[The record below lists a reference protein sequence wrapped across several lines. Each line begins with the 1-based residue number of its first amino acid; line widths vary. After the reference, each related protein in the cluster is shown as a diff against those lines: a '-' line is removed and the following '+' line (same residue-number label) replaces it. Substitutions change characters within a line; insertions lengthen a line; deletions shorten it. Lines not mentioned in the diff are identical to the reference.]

1 MAQAQVV
8 ALGASQTNGKGV
20 SRDQA
25 YPAQLE
31 AMLRA
36 RGRNAQVINAGMD
49 GDTPPGMLN
58 RLDSAVLAGT
68 KVVILQP
75 GTNAVDPAAVS
86 QIRSRLAARGVRVI
100 MLEGARRMVPAGD
113 VQADG
118 QHLTPEGYRMIAS
131 QLLPQVLRALGP

>member
-8 ALGASQTNGKGV
+8 ALGASQTNGKDV

-36 RGRNAQVINAGMD
+36 RGRSAQVVNAGVD
-49 GDTPPGMLN
+49 GDTPRGMLS
-58 RLDSAVLAGT
+58 RLDSAVPPGT

-75 GTNAVDPAAVS
+75 GTNAVDPGAVS
-86 QIRSRLAARGVRVI
+86 QIRARLAARGVRVI
-100 MLEGARRMVPAGD
+100 MFEGARRLVPAGD

-118 QHLTPEGYRMIAS
+118 QHLTPEGYRVVAS